1 MQEAFGMWKL
11 RIGALVASG
20 AVVLGLSSG
29 AWADGGA
36 GEVWLGSAGEPPA
49 HMTDTHLACQDLDLW
64 GADLPGPSGTFTIE
78 AWSASTNPR
87 SYTGAWSYT
96 QGSGRDQDQVIAV
109 LDVPKLIS
117 QVEPNDSVHVQLDF
131 PQHPEM
137 DKTFSVSCSSG
148 SADGGQSGSMGDG
161 QSGGGTGSP
170 CHSGGGDTTGGGGGT
185 TSGGGS
191 TTPGG
196 SPTSADDAPTGT
208 ITTPSVTTT
217 STGSVKTS
225 IGAVT
230 ASRHKAHKAHKAR
243 KRRKLVRS
251 KRDRK
256 IHKRRV
262 KAVTVRVPTF
272 TG

>member
-49 HMTDTHLACQDLDLW
+49 HTTDTHLACQDLDLW

-78 AWSASTNPR
+78 AWSASTNQR
-87 SYTGAWSYT
+87 SYTGDWSYT

-109 LDVPKLIS
+109 LDIPKLIS
-117 QVEPNDSVHVQLDF
+117 QVEPNDGLHVQLDF

-148 SADGGQSGSMGDG
+148 STDGGQSGSTGDG

-185 TSGGGS
+185 TN
-191 TTPGG
+191 
-196 SPTSADDAPTGT
+196 APTGT
-208 ITTPSVTTT
+208 INTPSVTTT

-230 ASRHKAHKAHKAR
+230 ASRHKAHKAR

-251 KRDRK
+251 KRHRK